1 MRVYIDVD
9 SCTGSGT
16 CARVAPAVF
25 RIRNACAEV
34 IEEAVTT
41 TPADVVRD
49 AAKACPWAAIVLEDD
64 QGRRLY
70 P

>member
-25 RIRNACAEV
+25 RVRNSCAEV
-34 IEEAVTT
+34 IEDGVSA
-41 TPADVVRD
+41 TPPEVIRD
-49 AAKACPWAAIVLEDD
+49 AAVSCPWSAIILEDD
-64 QGRRLY
+64 NGRRLY